1 MSRIFVSFLLIH
13 IWSLEISPFHNFEL
27 RGQKQWSPSMKVQQ
41 MENSQNKMG
50 LKGFRWSS
58 LNVQGTPTPL
68 YHPFLELAKHPFV
81 TISLLLSLL
90 LALLG
95 NKKWSPSMKVQQ
107 MENSKN
113 KMGLKGCWWSNLNAQ
128 GTPIP
133 LFHPFQD
140 LGILPFLNISPL
152 EQKEMVP
159 QYGSA
164 TNGNSKNKMV
174 ECPRHS
180 CPSV

>member
-95 NKKWSPSMKVQQ
+95 NKKWSPSMKVQK
-107 MENSKN
+107 MENFQNEMS
-113 KMGLKGCWWSNLNAQ
+113 LKCCKWSSSNAP
-128 GTPIP
+128 GTETP
-133 LFHPFQD
+133 LSHPFLE
-140 LGILPFLNISPL
+140 LGDLPFLSISPL
-152 EQKEMVP
+152 
-159 QYGSA
+159 G
-164 TNGNSKNKMV
+164 
-174 ECPRHS
+174 
-180 CPSV
+180 